1 MQRLPGAKTRR
12 ALQRVVNRGA
22 AALAEPLPE
31 QPPGERGRLR
41 LGGYSGGLPEGYAGE
56 AVNADVP
63 FALRVAA
70 AWSWRVGLVIVVSGV
85 LVYLLGQ
92 VSLLIVPLMVAALLA
107 ALLLPLRNAL
117 RRRRVPTG
125 AAVAITLLAFFGLVS
140 AALTLVGTQL
150 AMGFTNL
157 WGEARAGIEQMMA
170 WLAQGPLQLTT
181 GEIDG
186 FLQDVSNTLQ
196 SNGGSILSGA
206 LSFGS
211 TAGHVAA
218 GTLLTVFAL
227 IFFLLDGGRI
237 WRFVVGLAP
246 VRARAAVDGAGR
258 RGWLSMASYVR
269 VQMLVAAVDAIGIGL
284 GAFVIGVPLALP
296 LGVLVFIGSF
306 VPIVGALATGSVAVL
321 LALVANGWV
330 NALVMLVIV
339 LAVQQLEGHVLQ
351 PLIMGPAVALHPLA
365 VVLAVAGGTL
375 LAGIPGALFSVP
387 LLAVL
392 NTSVR
397 YIAHRAW
404 EYDPVMAEAGWP
416 GTDATGTSSGI
427 SRPTTPEGQSPSSP
441 ASNQEPHDAL
451 QRETSQ

>member
-1 MQRLPGAKTRR
+1 MQRLPGEKTRR
-12 ALQRVVNRGA
+12 ALQRVVRRGA
-22 AALAEPLPE
+22 AALPDPLPE
-31 QPPGERGRLR
+31 QPAGARPSLR
-41 LGGYSGGLPEGYAGE
+41 ADGSEY
-56 AVNADVP
+56 ADVP
-63 FALRVAA
+63 YALRVAA
-70 AWSWRVGLVIVVSGV
+70 SWSWRLGLVIATGGI
-85 LVYLLGQ
+85 LIYLLSQ
-92 VSLLIVPLMVAALLA
+92 VSLLVIPLMVAALLA
-107 ALLLPLRNAL
+107 ALLMPLRNIL
-117 RRRRVPTG
+117 RRRRMPNG
-125 AAVAITLLAFFGLVS
+125 LAVAVTLLGFFGLIA
-140 AALTLVGTQL
+140 AALALVGTQL
-150 AMGFTNL
+150 AMGFASL
-157 WGEARAGIEQMMA
+157 WSQARAGVQQMLD
-170 WLAQGPLQLTT
+170 WLSQGPLQLTT
-181 GEIDG
+181 GQIDQYLVEVG
-186 FLQDVSNTLQ
+186 DALQNNS
-196 SNGGSILSGA
+196 GSILSGA

-246 VRARAAVDGAGR
+246 ARAQAAVDGAGR
-258 RGWLSMASYVR
+258 RGWMSMASYVR

-296 LGVLVFIGSF
+296 LGVLVFLGSF
-306 VPIVGALATGSVAVL
+306 IPIVGALATGSVAVL

-375 LAGIPGALFSVP
+375 LAGIAGALFSVP

-392 NTSVR
+392 NTSIR

-404 EYDPVMAEAGWP
+404 EYDPVVAAAGWP
-416 GTDATGTSSGI
+416 RTVGSGI
-427 SRPTTPEGQSPSSP
+427 SRPGTAEGQPSPLP
-441 ASNQEPHDAL
+441 ATDQPPHAAL
-451 QRETSQ
+451 QEETSP